1 MSGCTLCPRRCGVQ
15 RPLSLA
21 DGGSFGVCGMGRLP
35 VVARAAAHFGEE
47 PCISGTRGSGTVFF
61 SGCSLQCVFC
71 QNREIS
77 ADRFGKELTVPQLRE
92 AMERLVALGVHNI
105 NLVNPTHFVPAIAEA
120 LAQPLPVPVVYN
132 TGGYDSVETL
142 RLLEGKVSV
151 YLPDFKYADPARAKT
166 YSGAADYPAVALAA
180 IKEMVRQV
188 GPPQFDGEGLLRR
201 GVIVRH
207 LVLPGGLA
215 DTKAVIDR
223 LADTF
228 AEGEILVSLMSQ
240 YTPCRLRDGYP
251 ELNRRL
257 TTREYTRAVEHLQA
271 RGITAGYTQAIASAT
286 PDEIPAFDLTGI

>member
-21 DGGSFGVCGMGRLP
+21 DGGPFGVCGMGQLP

-47 PCISGTRGSGTVFF
+47 PCISGTRGSGTIFF
-61 SGCSLQCVFC
+61 SGCSLCCVFC

-92 AMERLVALGVHNI
+92 TMERLVALDVHNI

-120 LAQPLPVPVVYN
+120 LAPPLPVPVVYN
-132 TGGYDSVETL
+132 TGGYDRVETL
-142 RLLEGKVSV
+142 RLLEGKVDI
-151 YLPDFKYADPARAKT
+151 YLPDLKYADPARAKR
-166 YSGAADYPAVALAA
+166 YSGAADYPEVALAA
-180 IKEMVRQV
+180 IQEMVRQV
-188 GPPQFDGEGLLRR
+188 GSPQFDGEGMLRR

-215 DTKAVIDR
+215 DTKAVIDL

-240 YTPCRLRDGYP
+240 YTPCRLQEGYP
-251 ELNRRL
+251 ELGRRL
-257 TTREYTRAVEHLQA
+257 TTREYTRAVEHLQM
-271 RGITAGYTQAIASAT
+271 RGITAGYTQAITSAT
-286 PDEIPAFDLTGI
+286 PDEIPVFDLTGL

>member
-1 MSGCTLCPRRCGVQ
+1 MSGCTLCPRRCGVD

-21 DGGSFGVCGMGRLP
+21 DGGPFGVCGMGRLP
-35 VVARAAAHFGEE
+35 VVARVAAHFGEE

-61 SGCSLQCVFC
+61 SGCSLRCVFC

-77 ADRFGKELTVPQLRE
+77 ADRFGRELTVSQLRE
-92 AMERLVALGVHNI
+92 RMEWLVAAGVHNI

-120 LAQPLPVPVVYN
+120 LAQPLPIPVVYN
-132 TGGYDSVETL
+132 TGGYDSVEAL
-142 RLLEGKVSV
+142 RLLEGKVDI
-151 YLPDFKYADPARAKT
+151 YLPDLKYADPARARK
-166 YSGAADYPAVALAA
+166 YSGASDYPEIALAA
-180 IKEMVRQV
+180 IREMVRQV
-188 GPPQFDGEGLLRR
+188 GPPQFDGEGMLRR

-228 AEGEILVSLMSQ
+228 ARGEILVSLMSQ
-240 YTPCRLRDGYP
+240 YTPCRLQDGYP
-251 ELNRRL
+251 ELDRRL
-257 TTREYTRAVEHLQA
+257 TTREYTRAVEHLQM

-286 PDEIPAFDLTGI
+286 PDEIPAFDLTGV